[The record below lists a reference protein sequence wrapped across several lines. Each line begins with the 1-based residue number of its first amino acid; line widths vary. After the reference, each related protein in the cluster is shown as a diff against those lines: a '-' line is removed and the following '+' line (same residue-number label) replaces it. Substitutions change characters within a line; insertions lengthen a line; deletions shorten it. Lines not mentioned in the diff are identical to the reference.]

1 MLIKYFLITMQTQLQ
16 EPRKIHK
23 QEENPNI
30 YLPSMVQKLSK
41 PKFNLAQ
48 SWISALK
55 ISQHNSATSS
65 LLFSSLQIFSLGY
78 QVGR

>member
-55 ISQHNSATSS
+55 FHNTTQPLVVYSS
-65 LLFSSLQIFSLGY
+65 VHCKSFPWVIK
-78 QVGR
+78 